1 MFTTFQYVVLGL
13 LAVLGLHYLLLVF
26 WVERP
31 RRLLDVVSVDAEG
44 FDGSSGS
51 AALTLNGGATE
62 PGGTFT
68 TEPYDAF
75 YAKVYDQL
83 IQGGDRTHFEVQDVQ
98 RGLLQR
104 WPPADVRL
112 LVLGSGTG
120 HAVNEFRQAG
130 YKTTGADNSQAM
142 IEAARAKYPESEFVL
157 ADMTNEAAWQPGTWT
172 HAFIPYFTIYYAEDK
187 EAVFRNLATWIKPG
201 GGICVHLVNKYKFD
215 PLIEAASP
223 FPAFSI
229 QRYVKERATQSDV
242 VFDKFT
248 YNGNFQLNVADPNI
262 ATFRETFKFNDG
274 RGTRVQEHKLF
285 MPALKNIV
293 ESAERAGFKFLQITD
308 MLIIGYEYQY
318 LFYFGR

>member
-1 MFTTFQYVVLGL
+1 MFTVFQYIVLGIL
-13 LAVLGLHYLLLVF
+13 LVLAIHYLLLVY
-26 WVERP
+26 WVDRVP
-31 RRLLDVVSVDAEG
+31 VLLTMDGREG
-44 FDGSSGS
+44 FQGELKLD
-51 AALTLNGGATE
+51 GGATE

-75 YAKVYDQL
+75 YAKIYDQL
-83 IQGGDRTHFEVQDVQ
+83 IQGADRTRFEVQDVE
-98 RGLLQR
+98 RTLLQK
-104 WPPADVRL
+104 WPKADVRL

-120 HAVNEFRQAG
+120 HAVDGFRKAG
-130 YKTTGADNSQAM
+130 YATTGADTSQAM
-142 IEAARAKYPESEFVL
+142 IEAARVKYPESEFVL
-157 ADMTNEAAWQPGTWT
+157 GDMTNSSAWQPGTWT

-187 EAVFRNLATWIKPG
+187 DVVFRNLATWVKPG

-229 QRYVKERATQSDV
+229 QRYVKERATHSDV

-248 YNGNFQLNVADPNI
+248 YGGDFQLSIADQNI
-262 ATFRETFKFNDG
+262 ATFRETFRFKDG
-274 RGTRVQEHKLF
+274 RPSRVQEHRLY

-293 ESAERAGFKFLQITD
+293 ETAELAGFKFLQITD

-318 LFYFGR
+318 LFYFAR